1 MPEPEKQS
9 FFLSRNTMNNT
20 PSLSEMSKMTRK
32 VRVSCDDP
40 YATESSSDEDES
52 ETSTVKK
59 VNRKRFVREIII
71 SHVPFPLPC
80 ELKTTTTP
88 EAESSF
94 DSNNEA
100 KNPSKKKKKT
110 QSSSVIIPS
119 STKPKGVR
127 QRKWGKWAAEIR
139 DPFKKGRI
147 WLGTYDTLEEAA
159 QAYEIKRLE
168 FEARAASENNS
179 NISEKTNNN
188 NSSSSSQAASNS
200 PNNDNNPV
208 YSEESDNSVLSHNS
222 PASVLELD
230 SSASNLNT
238 AFEDLDIPIL
248 GFMDQAFASLPF
260 EDELNSFFLDY
271 DCEQVFNDFCS
282 IDDLQV
288 TGVGEEP
295 SELPD
300 CDFELEF
307 GNLEFAP
314 LGGDQA
320 PLNIACR

>member
-1 MPEPEKQS
+1 M
-9 FFLSRNTMNNT
+9 NT
-20 PSLSEMSKMTRK
+20 PSLSEMSKTTR
-32 VRVSCDDP
+32 RILVSCDDP
-40 YATESSSDEDES
+40 YATDSSSSSDEDES
-52 ETSTVKK
+52 ESRRVKK

-71 SHVPFPLPC
+71 PRVSFPLPC
-80 ELKTTTTP
+80 ELKTTTTL

-100 KNPSKKKKKT
+100 KSPPKKKKKT
-110 QSSSVIIPS
+110 QSLSVTKPS

-139 DPFKKGRI
+139 DPFKKGRV

-168 FEARAASENNS
+168 FEARAASE
-179 NISEKTNNN
+179 KTNN

-208 YSEESDNSVLSHNS
+208 SSEESDNSVLSHNS

-238 AFEDLDIPIL
+238 AFEDLDIPIV

-260 EDELNSFFLDY
+260 EDELSSFFLDY
-271 DCEQVFNDFCS
+271 DCEQVLGGDFCS

-288 TGVGEEP
+288 TGVGGEP

-314 LGGDQA
+314 LGGDQT